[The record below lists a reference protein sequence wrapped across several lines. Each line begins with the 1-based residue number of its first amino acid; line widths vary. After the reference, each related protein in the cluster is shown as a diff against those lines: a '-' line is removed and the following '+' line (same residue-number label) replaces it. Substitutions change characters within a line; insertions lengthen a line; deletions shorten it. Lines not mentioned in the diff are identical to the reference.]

1 MLVVYSARSALDSF
15 DDRLP
20 EYLLNSLTLSA
31 TAALLAVAVGLLL
44 AYAARIGRG
53 PVIAAATR
61 FAGIGYA
68 LPGAVLAVGVVVP
81 FAAFDNG
88 LDRVMRD
95 AFGVSTGLLSGTL
108 LA

>member
-1 MLVVYSARSALDSF
+1 M
-15 DDRLP
+15 P
-20 EYLLNSLTLSA
+20 EYLLNSLTLSV
-31 TAALLAVAVGLLL
+31 TAALLAVVGLLL

-81 FAAFDNG
+81 FAAI
-88 LDRVMRD
+88 R
-95 AFGVSTGLLSGTL
+95 
-108 LA
+108 